1 MNLFLRNARMLRAL
15 LTLTFV
21 ISVSAQAQSWP
32 QWMANARHTGT
43 PGVTGQSLIRIL
55 ADIVYDPTV
64 PQEQAA
70 SGGFLLAHY
79 QVPLIDGERV
89 FMEFKSG
96 TIFPFAPNFST
107 LNWGEKGFEWK
118 AGKLVETWA
127 YQSNWKA
134 PGSLRDFW
142 EPVFHAALA
151 NGGIYVP
158 MASGGI
164 AKLDKNTG
172 AVLQQTAP
180 FGQDVN
186 TYQTGPLTVDK
197 SGNIYYNVIQI
208 FDGSSFGG
216 SFYSFDAIDSFL
228 VKVTPQ
234 GVASMVSY
242 KSLTAADATENTT
255 GDCLET
261 FSQFELP
268 WPPGPTAS
276 PVETF
281 HCGTQRIGLNVAPAI
296 GADGTIYGVT
306 RSHFNSR
313 YAFLVAIKPNLTK
326 KWVSSLRSR
335 FNDGCGVPV
344 ELGGVLPPNGTPGG
358 CREGAPLGVDPSTN
372 RPGDGEVNDSSSSS
386 PVVGPDGAIFY
397 GAFSRYNYDQ
407 GHMMKFNANGKFAK
421 AYGFGWDQTPVI
433 FQRDDDSKKCGGAC
447 YSLVIKENRYG
458 GIGSYCDNF
467 FVCPPDRNAANPAS
481 PEAYY
486 ITQLDQN
493 MSMQWQFKGTNTQSC
508 NRNPDGTLSC
518 VSDHPNGFEWC
529 VNGHLVDA
537 NGVVYANSEDGNLYA
552 ISQGG
557 ILKEKI
563 FQQLALGAAYTPA
576 SMDIRGRIY
585 SQNAGHLF
593 VIGR

>member
-1 MNLFLRNARMLRAL
+1 MNIFLRHARILCAVALAL
-15 LTLTFV
+15 L
-21 ISVSAQAQSWP
+21 ICPISAQAQSWP
-32 QWMANARHTGT
+32 QWMADAQHSGT
-43 PGVTGQSLIRIL
+43 PGVSGQSLTRIL

-64 PQEQAA
+64 AQELAV
-70 SGGFLLAHY
+70 SGGSLLAHY

-96 TIFPFAPNFST
+96 TVFGST
-107 LNWGEKGFEWK
+107 FRFLNWGEKGFEWK
-118 AGKLVETWA
+118 GGKLVESWA
-127 YQSNWKA
+127 FQSDWKA
-134 PGSLRDFW
+134 PGSIFDFW

-151 NGGIYVP
+151 NGGVYVP

-164 AKLDKNTG
+164 AKLDKHTG

-180 FGQDVN
+180 FGQDAN
-186 TYQTGPLTVDK
+186 TYLTGPLTVDK
-197 SGNIYYNVIQI
+197 SGNIFYNVIQI
-208 FDGSSFGG
+208 LDGASFGG
-216 SFYSFDAIDSFL
+216 SFYSLDADDSFL

-234 GVASMVSY
+234 GVASTVSY
-242 KSLTAADATENTT
+242 KALTAADATENTT
-255 GDCLET
+255 GDCLDT

-268 WPPGPTAS
+268 WPPGPNAA
-276 PVETF
+276 PLETF
-281 HCGTQRIGLNVAPAI
+281 HCGSQRIGLNIAPAI
-296 GADGTIYGVT
+296 AADGTIYGVT

-344 ELGGVLPPNGTPGG
+344 ASGGVFPSNGELGG
-358 CREGAPLGVDPSTN
+358 CRPGAPLGVDPSTN

-386 PVVGPDGAIFY
+386 PAVGPDGAIFY

-407 GHMMKFNANGKFAK
+407 GHMMKFNASGSFAD
-421 AYGFGWDQTPVI
+421 AYGFGWDQTPAI
-433 FQRDDDSKKCGGAC
+433 FQRHEKEKCGDAC
-447 YSLVIKENRYG
+447 YSLVIKENHYG
-458 GIGSYCDNF
+458 NIGSYCDNF
-467 FVCPPDRNAANPAS
+467 FFCPPDRNATNPAS
-481 PEAYY
+481 PEAYS

-493 MSMQWQFKGTNTQSC
+493 MRMQWQFKATNTQSC
-508 NRNPDGTLSC
+508 SRNADGTLSC

-529 VNGHLVDA
+529 VNGHLVDEK
-537 NGVVYANSEDGNLYA
+537 GVVYANSEDGNLYA
-552 ISQGG
+552 IGQGG

-576 SMDIRGRIY
+576 SMDRSGRIY